1 MRLLQGKWSRAGLAA
16 LLAISGVG
24 TALAQYGEMKLDNQ
38 PPKGRYVML
47 PGKLFSDDAMVRM
60 AASTGLQTW
69 NGSYSYGGT
78 NYTYNMVGAA
88 PSANTTSTVQ
98 VYIIPVKLDITY
110 RRQAYSFDPEAT
122 SAGDGKTVLQNTTAS
137 PLFDSTTDYTLG
149 SVDVGKAQYID
160 AFQRANFWGTIR
172 NYTGSH
178 LVLGG
183 PTVLTEQTLSVPSS
197 YGKIGSPFGYQAGL
211 VDINWFDAQL
221 PTIMSKFS
229 QINPSTFVIFL
240 TTNVYLTQN
249 GSCCIGGYHSS
260 EGSAS
265 NPQSYAQ
272 ASYIPHSGVFSQ
284 DVSALSHEIGEWA
297 DDPLTVNP
305 NGNNTPCGILE
316 VGDPLENTSNYGDHT
331 YSLNGFA
338 YHLQDLAM
346 MPYFGAPAST
356 SANGWYSFNNYSL
369 SVCSNGS

>member
-1 MRLLQGKWSRAGLAA
+1 MKEMQCKWSRAGLTA
-16 LLAISGVG
+16 LLLMAGMG
-24 TALAQYGEMKLDNQ
+24 TALAQNAEMKLDNQ
-38 PPKGRYVML
+38 PPRGRYVML
-47 PGKLFSDDAMVRM
+47 PGKLYPDETMVRM
-60 AASTGLQTW
+60 AASSSLQTW
-69 NGSYSYGGT
+69 DGSFSYGGST
-78 NYTYNMVGAA
+78 YTYNMVGAA
-88 PSANTTSTVQ
+88 PSTNTTATVQ
-98 VYIIPVKLDITY
+98 VYVIPIKLNITY
-110 RRQAYSFDPEAT
+110 RRKGYSFDPSTT
-122 SAGDGKTVLQNTTAS
+122 SAGNGKTVLQNTLAS
-137 PLFDSTTDYTLG
+137 PIFDSSTDYKLG

-160 AFQRANFWGTIR
+160 AFQRANFWGT
-172 NYTGSH
+172 NDTGSH

-183 PTVLTEQTLSVPSS
+183 PTELPEQTLSVPSS

-221 PTIMSKFS
+221 PTIMGKYS
-229 QINPSTFVIFL
+229 QINPSAFVIFL

-272 ASYIPHSGVFSQ
+272 ATYIPHSGVFSQ
-284 DVSALSHEIGEWA
+284 DVSALSHEVGEWA

-316 VGDPLENTSNYGDHT
+316 VGDPLENTSNYGDHS
-331 YSLNGFA
+331 YVLNGFT
-338 YHLQDLAM
+338 YHLQDLAT

-356 SANGWYSFNNYSL
+356 TANGWFSFDNYPL